1 MIALGSCTRVVGCW
15 WEIVSGN
22 CRHAVGKPQKQEL
35 GMHAELM
42 CAYIVRRVKRA
53 PTEWT
58 YIAVLVV
65 LWHAVARCGHCGAVR
80 DLDVSLVQGTVRTFV
95 NARQIRNKSRFSCY
109 LCCGMVLTAPMVCV
123 MLQPTS
129 VTPRRSNCGDRAM
142 RGVKKND
149 QLLQE
154 KRQQAKRNVE
164 EKLQELVATKAKATK
179 GRPKAHHYLAE
190 VWVQLRYVC
199 HWHKPVALSAGR
211 AAAGSYVG
219 VLIVHA
225 FRC

>member
-65 LWHAVARCGHCGAVR
+65 LWQWHGVGIVEQFGTLTSRWCKARCVP
-80 DLDVSLVQGTVRTFV
+80 L
-95 NARQIRNKSRFSCY
+95 
-109 LCCGMVLTAPMVCV
+109 
-123 MLQPTS
+123 
-129 VTPRRSNCGDRAM
+129 
-142 RGVKKND
+142 
-149 QLLQE
+149 
-154 KRQQAKRNVE
+154 
-164 EKLQELVATKAKATK
+164 
-179 GRPKAHHYLAE
+179 
-190 VWVQLRYVC
+190 
-199 HWHKPVALSAGR
+199 
-211 AAAGSYVG
+211 
-219 VLIVHA
+219 
-225 FRC
+225 